1 MGPRAAFQNKEEMHT
16 GRRGSRS
23 LSSLMLQSFHHE
35 LVKANLLNVDS
46 RSMSESNRRKRVSQT
61 RVGIRSIAIN
71 ARRQIKIH
79 GNENLFT

>member
-1 MGPRAAFQNKEEMHT
+1 MRT
-16 GRRGSRS
+16 GRRGSGS
-23 LSSLMLQSFHHE
+23 LSSLMLRSFHLE
-35 LVKANLLNVDS
+35 LVKANLLNVES
-46 RSMSESNRRKRVSQT
+46 RSMSETNRRKKASQT